1 MFDYNAQFETPEYKA
16 KQAEF
21 MKQYRA
27 EEDAKAKKISDDF
40 NKRVELLKLANAE
53 LKAENDAAEA
63 KEYTRLYESSK
74 ARYIAAGYSDDLA
87 HTLACSDC
95 TYEENKRKGYSNE

>member
-1 MFDYNAQFETPEYKA
+1 MFDYDAYFNTPEKKA
-16 KQAEF
+16 ENAEF
-21 MKQYRA
+21 LKAYRA
-27 EEDAKAKKISDDF
+27 EEDAKAKKISDAF
-40 NKRVELLKLANAE
+40 NERVRLLKLANAE

-63 KEYTRLYESSK
+63 KEFNRLYESSK

>member
-21 MKQYRA
+21 MKRYRE
-27 EEDAKAKKISDDF
+27 EEDAKAKKIRDEF

-63 KEYTRLYESSK
+63 KLFKRIYDENYDRFIAKGYTEELADALAKSVCQYE
-74 ARYIAAGYSDDLA
+74 D
-87 HTLACSDC
+87 
-95 TYEENKRKGYSNE
+95 NKRNGYSNE